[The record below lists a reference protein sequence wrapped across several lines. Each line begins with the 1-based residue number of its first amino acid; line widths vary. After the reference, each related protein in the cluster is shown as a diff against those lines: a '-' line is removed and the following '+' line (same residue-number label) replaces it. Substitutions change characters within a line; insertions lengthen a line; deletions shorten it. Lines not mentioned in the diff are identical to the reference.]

1 MRLMSSYCC
10 PAALVALILGS
21 ACDRASGPAVVAAL
35 NEELR
40 GHLEERA
47 FTGRI
52 ESTLEERLGRPV
64 DQDLAEIGRLLF
76 FDPILSLTRD
86 NSCSGCHGPNVS
98 FSGSQ
103 PIAIGVGNNGI
114 VGPDR
119 SGPHNQRRA
128 PSILNAAFF
137 PRLMWDAR
145 FASATID
152 PFDNGRGFN
161 FPPPDGQT
169 LSHMQHLLGAQ
180 GFTPII
186 NRFEMAGG
194 FDGDHETMR
203 AEVTRRVDDIPEY
216 RKRFAEVFPEIAEG
230 APLRFEHIARGLA
243 EFQFTLVRADAPI
256 DRFAR
261 GDTEAMTPD
270 QKRGAI
276 LFFSIRSKCGECHI
290 VKGFANEMFSDFEPH
305 VLGVPQVVP
314 TNGIQPFDG
323 PGADEDYGLEQ
334 QSGREQDRYK
344 FRTHPLRN
352 AAYQPFYMHNGAYR
366 CLSDAIRHHL
376 DAQERVRNYRTDHL
390 PATLQKVGPR
400 EAVLQRLHPFIHSPD
415 EELTDEQVDL
425 ILTFVRDGLSD
436 PDAAP
441 EALRSLVPAAV
452 PSGLPV
458 HDFDFS
464 ATPGG
469 AC

>member
-1 MRLMSSYCC
+1 MRTISSYCRL
-10 PAALVALILGS
+10 AALAALIVGS
-21 ACDRASGPAVVAAL
+21 SCERASGPAVVAAL

-40 GHLEERA
+40 AHLEERA

-64 DQDLAEIGRLLF
+64 DQNLAEIGRLLF

-114 VGPDR
+114 VGPGR
-119 SGPHNQRRA
+119 TGPHNQRRA
-128 PSILNAAFF
+128 PSIINSAFF

-145 FASATID
+145 FTSVTID
-152 PFDNGRGFN
+152 PFDNSRGFN
-161 FPPPDGQT
+161 FPAPDGET
-169 LSHMQHLLGAQ
+169 LSHMEHLLGAQ

-194 FDGDHETMR
+194 FDGDHEAMR
-203 AEVTRRVDDIPEY
+203 AEVTRRVNEILEY
-216 RKRFAEVFPEIAEG
+216 RERFSEVFLEIAEG
-230 APLRFEHIARGLA
+230 APLRFEHIAAGLA
-243 EFQFTLVRADAPI
+243 EFQFTLVRANAPI
-256 DRFAR
+256 DQFAR
-261 GDTEAMTPD
+261 GETDAMTTD

-276 LFFSIRSKCGECHI
+276 LFFDIRSKCGECHI
-290 VKGFANEMFSDFEPH
+290 VRGFANEMFSDFEAHP
-305 VLGVPQVVP
+305 LGVPQVVP
-314 TNGIQPFDG
+314 MNGIQPFDG
-323 PGADEDYGLEQ
+323 PGEDEDYGFERQ
-334 QSGREQDRYK
+334 TGKEEDRYK

-366 CLSDAIRHHL
+366 CLSNAIRHHI
-376 DAQERVRNYRTDHL
+376 DAQESVRNYRPDHL
-390 PATLQKVGPR
+390 PLTLRKVGPMD
-400 EAVLQRLHPFIHSPD
+400 AVLQRLHPFIRFPD
-415 EELTDEQVDL
+415 ERLTDDQVDL
-425 ILTFVRDGLSD
+425 ILTFVRDALSD

-441 EALRSLVPAAV
+441 EALRFLIPSVV

-464 ATPGG
+464 VTSGG
-469 AC
+469 EC